1 MDLWKWDEASPQG
14 VSLGNRLSR
23 LEGAELGFC
32 FPEVALQ
39 EDTLT
44 EETCWKGLP
53 QQDWSSASP
62 HPETPWGAGECTG
75 GTGKDWGLPPWLKF
89 SFPGFLR
96 ENGDRTG
103 DASFSW
109 PGPDPGA
116 RELPREP
123 GSRTPGLPSFRSV
136 PPRRARLAGSV
147 VVRRATAGAHR
158 LGRVEPSVAG
168 AGPRPLRRV
177 SRARGPALRRLR
189 RLRRRDPLVVAGPRP
204 RPLPRPGRSGRLGR
218 RHVLVPGP
226 RRRPLF
232 REGPWGRGLPRLLG
246 LGAARGPHR
255 LSRGVPGFRS
265 HHLLRTRNAAAGGP
279 RNAGLLS
286 QNEPPRSHSAVAVP
300 PGAAP
305 GPGA

>member
-44 EETCWKGLP
+44 EETCWKATSLPLAGLP

-62 HPETPWGAGECTG
+62 HPETPWGAEHASQALWWSDGPQRG
-75 GTGKDWGLPPWLKF
+75 
-89 SFPGFLR
+89 
-96 ENGDRTG
+96 RTG
-103 DASFSW
+103 WDAWSRVSPA
-109 PGPDPGA
+109 PGPAPCA
-116 RELPREP
+116 
-123 GSRTPGLPSFRSV
+123 GSPGL
-136 PPRRARLAGSV
+136 
-147 VVRRATAGAHR
+147 
-158 LGRVEPSVAG
+158 
-168 AGPRPLRRV
+168 AGPR
-177 SRARGPALRRLR
+177 SAASAAC
-189 RLRRRDPLVVAGPRP
+189 AGGTR
-204 RPLPRPGRSGRLGR
+204 
-218 RHVLVPGP
+218 P

-286 QNEPPRSHSAVAVP
+286 QNEPPR
-300 PGAAP
+300 
-305 GPGA
+305 